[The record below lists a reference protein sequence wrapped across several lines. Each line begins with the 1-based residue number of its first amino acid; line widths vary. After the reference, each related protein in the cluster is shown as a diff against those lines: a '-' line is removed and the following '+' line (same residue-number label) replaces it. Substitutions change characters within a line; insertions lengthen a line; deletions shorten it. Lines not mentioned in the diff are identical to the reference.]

1 MEEVIKEI
9 AKGKDEVVRIGVSEY
24 EGHDFAQVRVW
35 YDKDGDWRP
44 TKKGVTFNIK
54 NIGEVIDALQIAKLK
69 LEERAALKAMP
80 SEEQEEEDTVV
91 KGEEDSLV

>member
-9 AKGKDEVVRIGVSEY
+9 TKGKDEVIRIGVSEY

-54 NIGEVIDALQIAKLK
+54 NISEVIDALQIAKLK
-69 LEERAALKAMP
+69 LEERAEAKLEP
-80 SEEQEEEDTVV
+80 VEEQIEDTIV
-91 KGEEDSLV
+91 KDEEDSLV